1 MNVPPPPPP
10 KDTTPQANATLVVP
24 GAGAVVSTVM
34 LIPLLI
40 LFVFHLGAAYLSYQ
54 KYGNL
59 GWAFFNFIFAYFYYP
74 YYAFFLAKEPAPSAL
89 PMMMGGGKHGLM
101 GMLKKLMK

>member
-24 GAGAVVSTVM
+24 GAGVVASTVM

-54 KYGNL
+54 KYGSI
-59 GWAFFNFIFAYFYYP
+59 GWAFFNFFFAYFYYP
-74 YYAFFLAKEPAPSAL
+74 YYAFFLAREPAPSAL
-89 PMMMGGGKHGLM
+89 PMMMGGGMKGLSKM
-101 GMLKKLMK
+101 IGKMMK